1 VGILPFQRRDAR
13 ADAPESEF
21 AATIALPA
29 SLDPAHA
36 LAPAAS
42 GDAAARADDN
52 RAPAPVGRYTLGA
65 KLGEGGLGTVWE
77 AHDPLLSRTVAL
89 KTLQFDAEPGARAAL
104 DRQFLHEAR
113 LAASLNHPHIVT
125 IHDAGLSE
133 RGAYI
138 AMERLEGRDLRQA
151 LRAGWRPTPAQAAR
165 LVRRVADG
173 LAYAHARG
181 VVHCDIKPANIFL
194 GRGDQPKILDF
205 GIARALHAPE
215 ASVLG
220 AADAA
225 VAGSPHYLAPEQLL
239 GERLDARTDVYA
251 LGVVLYE
258 LLTGHKAFPGDSLAA
273 ITRGVLE
280 HEPPPASAAGAPQVL
295 SAIAARA
302 MARDPAQRHP
312 DAAAL
317 SRDLRRWL
325 AAQTDPQAG
334 TQEPSG
340 PQPAPSS
347 PAPGAADEDA
357 DLPAIR
363 PRRSALRWALL
374 AAPLAA
380 LALWLL
386 APARAPAPPTA
397 TPAGPA
403 AVTTETA
410 AAAAGAPTLAA
421 GAADSAGGDPTAAA
435 PGAPA
440 GAPAGP
446 APASPPPAQAAAA
459 TRAEAPRPP
468 PRPAPPAAPAAAA
481 RESRPPAAAAAAP
494 PVAAAAPTASG
505 TVELAISP
513 WGEVEVN
520 GRSVGTA
527 PPLTRLSL
535 REGRHTITLRNADFP
550 PKTYTVVVD
559 ADTPVQIRHRFG
571 P

>member
-1 VGILPFQRRDAR
+1 VGIVPFQRREP
-13 ADAPESEF
+13 ADAPDSEF

-29 SLDPAHA
+29 PLDAV
-36 LAPAAS
+36 
-42 GDAAARADDN
+42 
-52 RAPAPVGRYTLGA
+52 RAPADETGATADGEPAQIGRYTLVGR
-65 KLGEGGLGTVWE
+65 LGEGGLGTVWE

-89 KTLQFDAEPGARAAL
+89 KTLQFAVEPGARAAL

-125 IHDAGLSE
+125 IHDAGLSA

-151 LRAGWRPTPAQAAR
+151 LREGWRPSPAQAAR
-165 LVRRVADG
+165 LVRRVADA

-194 GRGDQPKILDF
+194 GRGDQPKVLDF

-220 AADAA
+220 ATEGL
-225 VAGSPHYLAPEQLL
+225 VAGSPHYLAPEQLS
-239 GERLDARTDVYA
+239 GERIDARTDVYA

-258 LLTGHKAFPGDSLAA
+258 LLTGRKAFPGDSLAA
-273 ITRGVLE
+273 IIRAVRE
-280 HEPPPASAAGAPQVL
+280 HEPPPASAAGAPDVL

-302 MARDPAQRHP
+302 LARDPAQRHP

-317 SRDLRRWL
+317 GRDLRRWL
-325 AAQTDPQAG
+325 ATQGPAA
-334 TQEPSG
+334 QEPAVSV
-340 PQPAPSS
+340 PTAADDDPAP
-347 PAPGAADEDA
+347 AEARGHQ
-357 DLPAIR
+357 R
-363 PRRSALRWALL
+363 PLRWVLL
-374 AAPLAA
+374 ATPLAV

-386 APARAPAPPTA
+386 APGPDA
-397 TPAGPA
+397 TPPA
-403 AVTTETA
+403 ATLPGP
-410 AAAAGAPTLAA
+410 AAAAGAALAPAALPDAPATATA
-421 GAADSAGGDPTAAA
+421 GAAIDDASAATPTAAV
-435 PGAPA
+435 P
-440 GAPAGP
+440 
-446 APASPPPAQAAAA
+446 SPPAA
-459 TRAEAPRPP
+459 RAEAPRP
-468 PRPAPPAAPAAAA
+468 APPATPP
-481 RESRPPAAAAAAP
+481 REARPPAATATTPLGSAAVATAAA
-494 PVAAAAPTASG
+494 TTG

-513 WGEVEVN
+513 WGEVVVD
-520 GRSVGTA
+520 GRSVGTT

>member
-1 VGILPFQRRDAR
+1 MGILPFQRRDAR

-29 SLDPAHA
+29 PLEPGHA
-36 LAPAAS
+36 LAPAAADV
-42 GDAAARADDN
+42 GADRADAGF
-52 RAPAPVGRYTLGA
+52 APAPVGRYTLGA

-165 LVRRVADG
+165 LLRRIADG

-194 GRGDQPKILDF
+194 VGGDKPKILDF

-215 ASVLG
+215 ASMLG
-220 AADAA
+220 AAEGL
-225 VAGSPHYLAPEQLL
+225 VAGSPHYLAPEQLR
-239 GERLDARTDVYA
+239 GERIDARTDVYA

-258 LLTGHKAFPGDSLAA
+258 LLTGRKAFGGDSLAA
-273 ITRGVLE
+273 ITRAVLE
-280 HEPPPASAAGAPQVL
+280 HEPPPASAAGAPEVL

-302 MARDPAQRHP
+302 MARAPGQRHP

-317 SRDLRRWL
+317 GRDLRRWL
-325 AAQTDPQAG
+325 ATQGPT
-334 TQEPSG
+334 TQEQAASA
-340 PQPAPSS
+340 PAPTDDDD
-347 PAPGAADEDA
+347 PAPADA
-357 DLPAIR
+357 RGHQR
-363 PRRSALRWALL
+363 PLRWVLL
-374 AAPLAA
+374 ATPLAA
-380 LALWLL
+380 LVLWLL
-386 APARAPAPPTA
+386 TPGPDA
-397 TPAGPA
+397 TPPA
-403 AVTTETA
+403 ATPPGP
-410 AAAAGAPTLAA
+410 AAAAGDAATPAALAVAPATAA
-421 GAADSAGGDPTAAA
+421 GAAIDDASAATPAAAA
-435 PGAPA
+435 PGPTAPA
-440 GAPAGP
+440 A
-446 APASPPPAQAAAA
+446 
-459 TRAEAPRPP
+459 RAEAPRPP
-468 PRPAPPAAPAAAA
+468 PRPAPPATPP
-481 RESRPPAAAAAAP
+481 REVRPPAATAPAPVGATAAATAAAA
-494 PVAAAAPTASG
+494 TG

-513 WGEVEVN
+513 WGEVEVD
-520 GRSVGTA
+520 GRSVGTT

-535 REGRHTITLRNADFP
+535 SEGRHTITLRNADFP
-550 PKTYTVVVD
+550 PKTVTVVVD